1 MSTRAVDDERLLR
14 FATWGELQADPG
26 TSAVAPSTLQR
37 LGLYKG
43 QRGIWVNKERTADVT
58 DDGVGVTVSIVHTGT
73 VYDDDLSDE
82 GIIYRY
88 PRTGMPGRD
97 KNEIAATKAASRLGI
112 PVFVIATSP
121 QSSTLRRVRLG
132 WVAEW
137 DDRTEQFLVMF
148 GEEPRQVDVAPD
160 EDEPFSA
167 IEAQTKRLTLTA
179 RRAGQAQF
187 HFGVFMRYGPRCA
200 VCTLDVPQVLDTPH
214 VVPIAARGTNDPRNG
229 LVMCATHHRAYDSHL
244 FGIEPESL
252 RIRFASKGPDA
263 KRLGIAVSDLAG
275 LGKRPHPDAVEWR
288 WEYWHK
294 HARVSSE

>member
-1 MSTRAVDDERLLR
+1 MNTRAVDDERLLR
-14 FATWGELQADPG
+14 FTIWGDLQADSG
-26 TSAVAPSTLQR
+26 TGAVAPATLQR

-43 QRGIWVNKERTADVT
+43 QRGIWVNKERTADLT
-58 DDGVGVTVSIVHTGT
+58 DNGVGVTVSISHTGT

-112 PVFVIATSP
+112 PIFVIAKSP
-121 QSSTLRRVRLG
+121 ESSSLRRVRLG

-148 GEEPRQVDVAPD
+148 GEEPRQVDIVPD

-167 IEAQTKRLTLTA
+167 IEGQSKRLTLTA
-179 RRAGQAQF
+179 RRAGQARF
-187 HFGVFMRYGPRCA
+187 HFGVFMRYGPACA
-200 VCTLDVPQVLDTPH
+200 VCSLDVPQVLDTPH
-214 VVPIAARGTNDPRNG
+214 VVPVAARGTNDPRNG
-229 LVMCATHHRAYDSHL
+229 LVMCATHHRAFDSHL
-244 FGIEPESL
+244 FGIEPGSL
-252 RIRFASKGPDA
+252 RIRFATRGPDA
-263 KRLGIAVSDLAG
+263 RRLGIVVTDLAG
-275 LGKRPHPDAVEWR
+275 LGKKPHPDALEWR

-294 HARVSSE
+294 HALVSAE